1 MEMKMLIFNKVK
13 RGMSYDQAKKEL
25 EKEIKT
31 CIENSKTKKKD
42 NPNFKEEFDKLR
54 NGKAT
59 DN

>member
-1 MEMKMLIFNKVK
+1 MLIFNKVK

-31 CIENSKTKKKD
+31 CIENSKTEKSEK
-42 NPNFKEEFDKLR
+42 PTFKEEFDKLK

-59 DN
+59 DS